1 MKLKYNSIVALIILF
16 TVTCPSQIKKPLKL
30 IPVDQS
36 YKDNSLLKFK
46 KEVFTAIDK
55 KDTNFIISILDT
67 NILNSFGG
75 NGGIKEFWEMW
86 QMQDPNS
93 SFWLELKKVF
103 SMGGIFISN
112 ERKIFVMPYL
122 FGIWPEDLD
131 PFTYIAAI
139 NKNVAIHES
148 PSKNSKILKKIN
160 YDILLVLDYYDEY
173 NNWKKVMTVDSL
185 SGFVQKEFVRS
196 PIDYRAILQKEKGK
210 WKITS
215 FVSGD

>member
-1 MKLKYNSIVALIILF
+1 MKLKYNLIIVLIILL
-16 TVTCPSQIKKPLKL
+16 TVTCPSQIKNPLKL

-46 KEVFTAIDK
+46 KEVFSAIEK

-75 NGGIKEFWEMW
+75 NGGITEFWEMW

-93 SFWLELKKVF
+93 SFWNELKKVF
-103 SMGGIFISN
+103 SMGGTFISN
-112 ERKIFVMPYL
+112 ERKTFAMPYL
-122 FGIWPEDLD
+122 FSLWPEDLD
-131 PFTYIAAI
+131 PFTYVAAI
-139 NKNVAIHES
+139 NKNVEIHES
-148 PSKNSKILKKIN
+148 PSKSSKILRKIN
-160 YDILLVLDYYDEY
+160 YDILLLLDYYDEN

-185 SGFVQKEFVRS
+185 SGFIKKDFVRS

>member
-139 NKNVAIHES
+139 NKNVTIHES

>member
-1 MKLKYNSIVALIILF
+1 
-16 TVTCPSQIKKPLKL
+16 
-30 IPVDQS
+30 
-36 YKDNSLLKFK
+36 
-46 KEVFTAIDK
+46 
-55 KDTNFIISILDT
+55 
-67 NILNSFGG
+67 
-75 NGGIKEFWEMW
+75 
-86 QMQDPNS
+86 
-93 SFWLELKKVF
+93 
-103 SMGGIFISN
+103 
-112 ERKIFVMPYL
+112 
-122 FGIWPEDLD
+122 LD